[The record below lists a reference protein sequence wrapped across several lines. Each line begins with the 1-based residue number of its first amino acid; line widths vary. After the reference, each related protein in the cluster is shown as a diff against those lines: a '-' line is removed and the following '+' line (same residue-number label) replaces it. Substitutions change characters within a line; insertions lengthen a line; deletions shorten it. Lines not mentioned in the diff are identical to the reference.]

1 MDNSSFLCDDEEL
14 LIFDDARV
22 SASFAKTISYE
33 VLTSL
38 KADIK
43 REIV

>member
-1 MDNSSFLCDDEEL
+1 MDNSSFLSDKDEI
-14 LIFDDARV
+14 LIFDDAV
-22 SASFAKTISYE
+22 QIAKVAQTINYE

-43 REIV
+43 REII

>member
-1 MDNSSFLCDDEEL
+1 MDNSSFVCQEEEI
-14 LIFDDARV
+14 LIFEDASV
-22 SASFAKTISYE
+22 MAKAAQTISYE

-43 REIV
+43 REIF